1 MYYMD
6 PFLRK
11 NISIENI
18 IFMVFHLA
26 SKRVEIFSLKKDV
39 PINGVINILYNLK
52 KKYLYCIYVIQLSAM
67 FSMFYVL

>member
-1 MYYMD
+1 MYYID

-39 PINGVINILYNLK
+39 PINGVINILYNLQK
-52 KKYLYCIYVIQLSAM
+52 KIYTVYM
-67 FSMFYVL
+67 

>member
-1 MYYMD
+1 MD

-26 SKRVEIFSLKKDV
+26 SKLVEIFSLKKDV
-39 PINGVINILYNLK
+39 PINGVINILYNLQK
-52 KKYLYCIYVIQLSAM
+52 KIYTVYM
-67 FSMFYVL
+67 